1 MSKPTIPEHGM
12 EGDAGLLPCPF
23 CGCEVEK
30 VMPNCSGDSE
40 YIRHLRGFGPVQCPV
55 EFSAFAL
62 DSVDAMVAAWNRRTP
77 DRQAL
82 RDDITTR
89 YENTLRSL
97 DDGKRAAALSDLAAL
112 DGETI

>member
-1 MSKPTIPEHGM
+1 MTPHKQKTQTPIMSDTSDNISDKSLRERVH
-12 EGDAGLLPCPF
+12 F
-23 CGCEVEK
+23 EV
-30 VMPNCSGDSE
+30 
-40 YIRHLRGFGPVQCPV
+40 PVLADQLYR
-55 EFSAFAL
+55 S
-62 DSVDAMVAAWNRRTP
+62 P

-112 DGETI
+112 DGESL